1 MYITCLDL
9 EGVLVPEIWIA
20 FAEASGIPELKRT
33 TRDEPDYNKLMN
45 YRIGILKEHG
55 LGLKEIQETIAK
67 IDPMPGAKEFLDE
80 LRSICQVII
89 ISDTFSQFAGPL
101 MKKLGMPTIFC
112 NELVVADNGEITG
125 FKMRCEQS
133 KLTTVKALQSIGYQ
147 TIASGD
153 SHNDLGMIKA
163 SKAASCLRAQSRLRR
178 ITPSC
183 PHLKPTMNLWR
194 LLRQLWTDWLY
205 IAAGGEL
212 PSAVFVITRGVK
224 WKSDRIT
231 KLRTL
236 TL

>member
-33 TRDEPDYNKLMN
+33 TRDEPDYDKLMN
-45 YRIGILKEHG
+45 WRIGVLKEHG

-80 LRSICQVII
+80 LRSLCQVII
-89 ISDTFSQFAGPL
+89 ISDTFTQFASPL

-112 NELVVADNGEITG
+112 NSLEVAENGEITG

-133 KLTTVKALQSIGYQ
+133 KLTTVKALQSIVYD

-153 SHNDLGMIKA
+153 SFNDLGMIQA
-163 SKAASCLRAQSRLRR
+163 SKAGFLFRTTDAIKADYPQFPAYE
-178 ITPSC
+178 TYDE
-183 PHLKPTMNLWR
+183 
-194 LLRQLWTDWLY
+194 LLDAIRKAMD
-205 IAAGGEL
+205 
-212 PSAVFVITRGVK
+212 
-224 WKSDRIT
+224 
-231 KLRTL
+231 
-236 TL
+236 

>member
-33 TRDEPDYNKLMN
+33 TRDEPDYDKLMN
-45 YRIGILKEHG
+45 WRLGILKEHG
-55 LGLKEIQETIAK
+55 LGLKEIQETIAT
-67 IDPMPGAKEFLDE
+67 IDPLPGAKEFLDE

-101 MKKLGMPTIFC
+101 MAKLGYPTIFC
-112 NELVVADNGEITG
+112 NSLEVAESGEITG

-133 KLTTVKALQSIGYQ
+133 KLTTVKALQSIGYD

-163 SKAASCLRAQSRLRR
+163 SKAGFLFKSTEQIKADYPEFPAFEEYDE
-178 ITPSC
+178 
-183 PHLKPTMNLWR
+183 
-194 LLRQLWTDWLY
+194 LL
-205 IAAGGEL
+205 AAIKE
-212 PSAVFVITRGVK
+212 AMQ
-224 WKSDRIT
+224 D
-231 KLRTL
+231 
-236 TL
+236 